1 MKEAMVTW
9 VKVEVEQMEEQK
21 EKGSRQEERQREE
34 EDRGK
39 MERRMKSSNI
49 AWYGLKGHWRPPA
62 AQYGGRGHK

>member
-9 VKVEVEQMEEQK
+9 GKVEVEQMEEQK

-39 MERRMKSSNI
+39 MEEEDRGKMERRLKSSNI
-49 AWYGLKGHWRPPA
+49 A
-62 AQYGGRGHK
+62 

>member
-9 VKVEVEQMEEQK
+9 GKVEVEQMEEQK

-39 MERRMKSSNI
+39 TEEEDRGKMERSMKSSNI
-49 AWYGLKGHWRPPA
+49 A
-62 AQYGGRGHK
+62 

>member
-9 VKVEVEQMEEQK
+9 GKVEVEQMEEQK

-49 AWYGLKGHWRPPA
+49 A
-62 AQYGGRGHK
+62 

>member
-1 MKEAMVTW
+1 MDEHR
-9 VKVEVEQMEEQK
+9 EE
-21 EKGSRQEERQREE
+21 GSRQEERQREE

-49 AWYGLKGHWRPPA
+49 ACYGLKGHWRPPA

>member
-9 VKVEVEQMEEQK
+9 GKVEVEQMEEQK
-21 EKGSRQEERQREE
+21 EKGSRQEERQMEE

-49 AWYGLKGHWRPPA
+49 A
-62 AQYGGRGHK
+62 